1 MALLTFGTNSN
12 SILNTL
18 AWNPASAPADV
29 AQIAANIKDDLN
41 PAHPI
46 SPGAFAK
53 NGYLYVPNRGRLLL
67 LPGDYVAY
75 GSTGWP
81 ILVSAA
87 AVAADWT
94 HS

>member
-1 MALLTFGTNSN
+1 MALLTFGTNATSTL
-12 SILNTL
+12 SAL
-18 AWNPASAPADV
+18 AWNRQSTPANV
-29 AQIAANIKDDLN
+29 ALIAANIKDDVN
-41 PAHPI
+41 VAHPI
-46 SPGAFAK
+46 WPGAFMQ
-53 NGYLYVPNRGRLLL
+53 NGILYIPNRGRLQV